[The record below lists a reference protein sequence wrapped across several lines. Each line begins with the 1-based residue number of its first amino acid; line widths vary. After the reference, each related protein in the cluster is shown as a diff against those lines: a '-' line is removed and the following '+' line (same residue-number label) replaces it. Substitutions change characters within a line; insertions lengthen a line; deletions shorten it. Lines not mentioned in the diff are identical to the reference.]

1 MQSGWRGFGVSCRA
15 NHRLQIAAMLTSRA
29 QFSEL
34 ATKQDLKLSQA
45 ELIAEIRALGDRM
58 VRFIVVTTGVQL
70 TALAVAVAIILGT
83 R

>member
-1 MQSGWRGFGVSCRA
+1 
-15 NHRLQIAAMLTSRA
+15 MLTSRA